1 MKNVLDRVVLSRTLP
16 EISDPGV
23 VSLEPVTVSLE
34 PVTTVSDFTV
44 GVHQLA
50 YSQDAKHGCAS
61 LKKRHTVNVFSL

>member
-23 VSLEPVTVSLE
+23 VSLE